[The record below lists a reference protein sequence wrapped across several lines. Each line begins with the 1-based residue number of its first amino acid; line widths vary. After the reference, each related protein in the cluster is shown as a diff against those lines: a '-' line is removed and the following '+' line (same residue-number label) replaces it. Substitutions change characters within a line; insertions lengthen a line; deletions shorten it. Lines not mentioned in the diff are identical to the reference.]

1 MALSELDSRSL
12 LVRFYRTVKHDKGAL
27 VGLVFIGGIV
37 VLVILAPYVATNGPT
52 EVNPQNRLLQ
62 PTLKGGYLLGGDQ
75 VGRCIFS
82 RILWGGRMSL
92 KIALLPI
99 VFSLAI
105 GVPLGMV
112 SAYYGGYLDS
122 FIMRCFDVLLSF
134 PSILLALAIAATLG
148 PGMENAILA
157 VSVISIPILARLTRG
172 VTLEVK
178 ERDYVMAAIA
188 LGAPVWRILFRHVL
202 ANILAPLIVHATLEI
217 GRVAII
223 AAGLSF
229 LGLGV
234 QPPTPDW
241 GTMLAE
247 GRNVIMVAPHVST
260 FPGIFLFVFCLGSNL
275 LGDSLRDALDPTI
288 VIR

>member
-1 MALSELDSRSL
+1 MAPGRFDSRAL
-12 LVRFYRTVKHDKGAL
+12 LVRFCRTVKHDTGAQL
-27 VGLVFIGGIV
+27 GVLLIGGIV
-37 VLVILAPYVATNGPT
+37 VLVLLAPYVATHDPM
-52 EVNPQNRLLQ
+52 EVKPQNRLLL
-62 PTLKGGYLLGGDQ
+62 PTLRDGYVLGGDQ

-82 RILWGGRMSL
+82 RILWGGRVSL
-92 KIALLPI
+92 KIAVLP
-99 VFSLAI
+99 VVLSLAL

-122 FIMRCFDVLLSF
+122 ILMRGCDVLLSF
-134 PSILLALAIAATLG
+134 PSILIALAIAATLG

-157 VSVISIPILARLTRG
+157 ITVISIPILARLTRG

-178 ERDYVMAAIA
+178 TRDYVMTAIA
-188 LGAPVWRILFRHVL
+188 LGAPAWRIFLRHIL
-202 ANILAPLIVHATLEI
+202 MNIVAPLIVHATLET
-217 GRVAII
+217 GRVAIV

-234 QPPTPDW
+234 QPPTPEW

-247 GRNVIMVAPHVST
+247 GRNVIMTAPHVST
-260 FPGIFLFVFCLGSNL
+260 FPGLFLFAFCLGCNL
-275 LGDSLRDALDPTI
+275 LGDALRDSLDPTI